1 MASILE
7 GELAE
12 IIGDALED
20 ADIPYAV
27 TITRITG
34 TNDPGTPWDPSDDT
48 IETTDYECRGYVD
61 TFDDSY
67 RAGGLVQQGDL
78 KVVIV
83 ANTLSITPTLAD
95 TVTVRG
101 ETYNI
106 VNVSSDPALALWE
119 VQARQ

>member
-1 MASILE
+1 MVSILE

-12 IIGDALED
+12 TIADALTE
-20 ADIPYAV
+20 AAIPYDV
-27 TITRITG
+27 VVSRTTSV
-34 TNDPGTPWDPSDDT
+34 DPGTPWDPSDDT
-48 IETTDYECRGYVD
+48 VTVTDYECRGYVD

-67 RAGGLVQQGDL
+67 RAGGLVQQGDI
-78 KVVIV
+78 KIVIL
-83 ANTLSITPTLAD
+83 ANTLSVTPTLAD

-101 ETYNI
+101 ETYQI